1 MAGAH
6 GRMTVG
12 GCGIGGTVDR
22 GGGLGLDDA
31 ARVQKWVRGSVRD
44 GWGGW
49 RWSAGDLLLYAPAVA
64 NRSPESADGN
74 ARAES
79 ALSGK

>member
-1 MAGAH
+1 M
-6 GRMTVG
+6 
-12 GCGIGGTVDR
+12 
-22 GGGLGLDDA
+22 GGGG
-31 ARVQKWVRGSVRD
+31 
-44 GWGGW
+44 
-49 RWSAGDLLLYAPAVA
+49 SAGDLLLYAPAVVAAA